1 MKKTLLSLAGIA
13 ALSAILW
20 WAVSAQVEISDL
32 FYDGAPIVENAHS
45 RLLNEYDS
53 SRWYF
58 NTSISCDANN
68 WITITSPVVEDAE
81 IDKANVYNLFLS
93 PYRVDQIR
101 SADPSVDVSRII
113 MKKVEI
119 WDSDENVKF
128 EISSYD
134 VDPDVAYYGFISPA
148 DMFDV
153 VGTPSKEIC
162 FKINSN
168 VCLQDTSCDSLSS
181 MDSQSDVIEQHWAS
195 CVGMDLANVSHKI
208 NGDTITLTWTAVDWD
223 SVEIGIWDPKAEV
236 YKKLW
241 TAKMSDEKFDYKME
255 WDWEQNFKLTNWCK
269 ELYYKADAKRWEKEP
284 EKIVPPAT
292 GPAENILYVAIAAI
306 VLYGAYVIFFR
317 KADNK

>member
-58 NTSISCDANN
+58 NTSVSCDANN

-101 SADPSVDVSRII
+101 SADPSVDVSKII

-208 NGDTITLTWTAVDWD
+208 NGDTITLTWWA
-223 SVEIGIWDPKAEV
+223 AQEV
-236 YKKLW
+236 MQMLEKEKL
-241 TAKMSDEKFDYKME
+241 MPRDEKKDQK
-255 WDWEQNFKLTNWCK
+255 K
-269 ELYYKADAKRWEKEP
+269 
-284 EKIVPPAT
+284 
-292 GPAENILYVAIAAI
+292 
-306 VLYGAYVIFFR
+306 
-317 KADNK
+317 